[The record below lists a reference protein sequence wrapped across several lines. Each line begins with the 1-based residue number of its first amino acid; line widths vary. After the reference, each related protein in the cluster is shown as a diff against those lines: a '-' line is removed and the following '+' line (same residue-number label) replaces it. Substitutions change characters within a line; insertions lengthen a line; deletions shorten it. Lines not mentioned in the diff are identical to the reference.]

1 MKKDYKPGTY
11 LTKKAR
17 KNKKGTICPVCASCN
32 NKKFCKNRKDTKLM
46 RQCPDCKE
54 CRDAENCDSFY
65 LGTENKV
72 LIPIG
77 RDEETGRIIRK
88 SFSGETKSEATYKSV
103 QYQKD
108 LECGNIEPIIR
119 KTIHSVVSIIQE
131 YEDNKLKN
139 GIISECTYHTNM
151 FTLSRI
157 KDKKWANKPIHEV
170 SRKEIE
176 SFLLDERANGMSN
189 SILKKDYAIV
199 RAAFDIALDRKYI
212 LNTNH
217 FFLGRY
223 GIIRPK
229 SLKKDKKVR
238 ALTIDEQV
246 KLTKYLK
253 ENDIKHKDIFM
264 LCLNTGARI
273 GEILALKLEDVD
285 LNNNCFYIRRTTTLD
300 ENGKVI
306 LGDTTKT
313 YNGERIVILNQ
324 ITKPV
329 IEHAIQCK
337 NFSQDNL
344 IFCKEDGTLY
354 GDTGMNSAFKRIC
367 KNAGIKSDVNTHM
380 LRHTFVTRS
389 KEAGV
394 DASATKTSVGHG
406 DIRITQNIYNEDQR
420 EYLEEQNKLYLNYI
434 ENLGN
439 KSNV

>member
-11 LTKKAR
+11 PTKKVRQKR
-17 KNKKGTICPVCASCN
+17 KKKICPICAKCTD
-32 NKKFCKNRKDTKLM
+32 KKFCKNRKDTSLM
-46 RQCPDCKE
+46 RKCPECKE
-54 CRDAENCDSFY
+54 CRDKENCDVFY

-72 LIPIG
+72 AIPVG
-77 RDEETGRIIRK
+77 RDENGKILRR
-88 SFSGETKSEATYKSV
+88 SFSGKTQSEATYRSI

-108 LECGNIEPIIR
+108 VECGNILPTIK
-119 KTIHSVVSIIQE
+119 KTIHSVVSLIQE

-176 SFLLDERANGMSN
+176 DFLLNERANGMSN
-189 SILKKDYAIV
+189 SILKKDYAAIMS
-199 RAAFDIALDRKYI
+199 AFDIALDRKYI
-212 LNTNH
+212 SNTNH
-217 FFLGRY
+217 YFLGRY
-223 GIIRPK
+223 GILRPK

-238 ALTIDEQV
+238 ALTIDEQI

-253 ENDIKHKDIFM
+253 ENDVKHKDIFI

-273 GEILALKLEDVD
+273 GEILALKLEDID
-285 LNNNCFYIRRTTTLD
+285 LDNNCFYIRRTTTLD
-300 ENGKVI
+300 SNGNVI
-306 LGDTTKT
+306 LGETTKT
-313 YNGERIVILNQ
+313 DNGERFVILNQ
-324 ITKPV
+324 ITKPI
-329 IEHAIQCK
+329 IEHAIKCRNSSK
-337 NFSQDNL
+337 DDL

-367 KNAGIKSDVNTHM
+367 KNAGIKDDVNTHM

-406 DIRITQNIYNEDQR
+406 DIRVTQNIYNEDQR
-420 EYLEEQNKLYLNYI
+420 EYLEKQNKLYLDYI
-434 ENLGN
+434 ENLE
-439 KSNV
+439 NV